1 MKKTEC
7 AESEKMREELKECM
21 EAKAVFKNS
30 NFLLNEYIYGRLK
43 LLKIGISIKY

>member
-7 AESEKMREELKECM
+7 VESEKIREELKECM
-21 EAKAVFKNS
+21 EVKAVFKNS

-43 LLKIGISIKY
+43 WLKIGIIVKY